1 MNFIS
6 SVKDKMADRL
16 KYDGS
21 YEQIIKFYV
30 YLRSPFAG
38 GGRDKGAGSA
48 RMLAPVLLL
57 CGLFAALCLCWMVKG
72 VLLSL
77 RLDADIAAA
86 SRVSGRAPSFANAG
100 GSGGLGDFTAANPFG
115 ADLPVKEENGASARA
130 AALDSLS
137 LQGTLPNIGAW
148 IDGPDGTQLYLKG
161 QNVSGYT
168 LEKIKY
174 GEVVLSDGKEEHS
187 LYLFLSGGTA
197 AKSAAPSS
205 ASSSAQ
211 QPSGPKLDFSGI
223 EPAKEGQEGAV
234 PRELVDALL
243 MNPYDELGKLR
254 MTPAEDGSG
263 MKLERIAPDSVFAR
277 VGVSQGDV
285 IQAINGVAISNMA
298 DAANA
303 VNSLMAGTRFDVT
316 VQRGGKPLALKYQ
329 VK

>member
-1 MNFIS
+1 MSLIASIKNKIT
-6 SVKDKMADRL
+6 DRL

-21 YEQIIKFYV
+21 YEQVVKLYGG
-30 YLRSPFAG
+30 LRSSFTGGEKAG
-38 GGRDKGAGSA
+38 KRGGS
-48 RMLAPVLLL
+48 RMLTPALFV
-57 CGLFAALCLCWMVKG
+57 CGLFAGLCLCWMVKG

-86 SRVSGRAPSFANAG
+86 SRVSGRAPSFANAK
-100 GSGGLGDFTAANPFG
+100 GSGGLGDFTAANPFK
-115 ADLPVKEENGASARA
+115 ADLPVKEDKATTGRTV
-130 AALDSLS
+130 ALDSLS

-148 IDGPDGTQLYLKG
+148 ISDPEGTKLFLKG
-161 QNVSGYT
+161 QTVNGYT

-174 GEVVLSDGKEEHS
+174 GEVLLTDGKSEHT

-197 AKSAAPSS
+197 PRAQTPPPASPRAPKPTS
-205 ASSSAQ
+205 
-211 QPSGPKLDFSGI
+211 PKLDFSGV
-223 EPAKEGQEGAV
+223 EPASEGKEGAV

-254 MTPAEDGSG
+254 MVPADDGSG
-263 MKLERIAPDSVFAR
+263 MQLERIAPDSVFAR
-277 VGVSQGDV
+277 VGVTQGDV
-285 IQAINGVAISNMA
+285 IQAVNGVTISNMA

-316 VQRGGKPLALKYQ
+316 VQRKGKPLELKYQ